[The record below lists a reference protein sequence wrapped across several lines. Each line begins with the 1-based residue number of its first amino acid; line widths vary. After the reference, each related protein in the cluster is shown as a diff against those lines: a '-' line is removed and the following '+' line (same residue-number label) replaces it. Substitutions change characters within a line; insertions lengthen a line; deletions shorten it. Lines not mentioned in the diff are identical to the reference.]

1 MGGATIIY
9 KSKGIKKVLTK
20 TKEGTVWVE
29 EKLKPEP
36 EPALKTKRK
45 PEPELKTERKPEPVQ
60 KPRKRAAVSPL
71 VGPERLRIADVLEL
85 LKVSRSTFYA
95 RLATGRYP
103 PADGKDG
110 SIPFWRAST
119 IRTFLES

>member
-29 EKLKPEP
+29 EKLKPE
-36 EPALKTKRK
+36 

>member
-85 LKVSRSTFYA
+85 LKENLTA
-95 RLATGRYP
+95 
-103 PADGKDG
+103 
-110 SIPFWRAST
+110 
-119 IRTFLES
+119 LENKYNKYNNNNNEAES